1 MATIRKADYFVLHAP
16 NRPGQGA
23 QLLKALKKAGVN
35 LLAMTAFPDGKG
47 SQVDLV
53 PENSAALKKAAKQL
67 GLKLSVAKTGFLIQG
82 SDRIGVLTSVM
93 DKLGKARINVIA
105 IDAVAAGWTRFGA
118 IFWVKAKDVAKAAKV
133 LKAR

>member
-1 MATIRKADYFVLHAP
+1 MATIRKADYFVVHAP
-16 NRPGQGA
+16 NRAGEGA
-23 QLLKALKKAGVN
+23 KLLKALKKAGVN
-35 LLAMTAFPDGKG
+35 LLAMTAFPEGKG

-53 PENSAALKKAAKQL
+53 PEKPAALKKVAKNL
-67 GLKLSVAKTGFLIQG
+67 GLKLSAAKTCFVIQG

-93 DKLGKARINVIA
+93 DKLGKAGVNVTA

-133 LKAR
+133 LKAK